1 MEAHAYLSKKN
12 FCVSSFGSGD
22 KVKLPGAAANR
33 PNVYEFGTSYDVIY
47 KDLLGKDRHLYTQ
60 NGLLHMLD
68 RNRRIKTSPQRLQD
82 CEQRFDVLVS
92 CEERV
97 YDQIVEMFDTRGPV
111 DNTPVHLINMDIQDN
126 HEEATIGAFLI
137 CDLCTQLEEAGDLDN
152 DIDELLQEFEIRA
165 KRQILHSV
173 QFY

>member
-1 MEAHAYLSKKN
+1 MCVCNIDSKKN

-97 YDQIVEMFDTRGPV
+97 YDQIVESKYFSTSHPLPRFSHTHAFIFRCLVFIGFRP
-111 DNTPVHLINMDIQDN
+111 L
-126 HEEATIGAFLI
+126 ATGFVY
-137 CDLCTQLEEAGDLDN
+137 
-152 DIDELLQEFEIRA
+152 F
-165 KRQILHSV
+165 
-173 QFY
+173 